1 MPNIIGT
8 AVTNWAK
15 KTAINTIA
23 NPIDRMVDE
32 NLTDIT
38 TTIGSFI
45 IRSVRG
51 KFQRSISFTIGVNP
65 ADYWM
70 EEALY
75 GILYKYNN
83 IKQKSK
89 LEMTNKRGI
98 MDGSSLYCRLDDGT
112 HNLKFRKWDIL
123 LFIQTRN
130 PQSMAGRVSSVR
142 IYTIIS
148 YDLSPEFVESFERD
162 MLMHRNALLKIK
174 ANSPTINVYKD
185 YHENDGFTYWEKM
198 LNIPKRKLSSIYLP
212 YDQKKKL
219 VDTINNWF
227 ASKQF
232 YHDHG
237 IPWNLKILLY
247 GPPGPQPVSI
257 KIPTPN
263 GMRRFGDI
271 KPGDYVFGKN
281 GQPTLVEEVYEYDNL
296 DVYEVEFSDGRKVK
310 CSPEHKWPTITS
322 GGNILEKSV
331 FQMIEEGIIDN
342 DGNYRF
348 RIPLGNEV
356 NFQYKHVSID
366 PWVLGVFI
374 GNGNLRQKNVLTLS
388 SPNDIIPTYVAAK
401 IGAKVKKHSQDP
413 NDYDWCFY
421 NEDDIPIKTEEFFKD
436 VPEMIHSH
444 SKNKT
449 IPEDYIFNTRDNR
462 YALLQ
467 GLMDTDGC
475 IAETNSTNGEYKQ
488 YDISFTSTSKELIDQ
503 VVFTVR
509 SLGFAAS
516 ITVDNRYEKYT
527 SGYCGTVLI
536 HCNDDDKNLFFRYSH
551 KVDKAEFIKHGKKN
565 ERNQVLMIKS
575 ITNLGY
581 KEDMHCLHVRDSL
594 HLYQTTDFAVTCNS
608 GKDSTAKVIA
618 SEWNRNI
625 YMCTGGKNGKFIP
638 NAITDES
645 IDINAPLYVISD
657 IDKYPSI
664 INEPDTAIDN
674 KDGAKE
680 DALIQKQIFGNMLN
694 ALDGILSGE
703 GRIIIMTTNHI
714 EKFSDAFLRPGRVD
728 LCMEI
733 GYVTSDVF
741 RRYVK
746 DFYNIELPKNI
757 KLTKDDLTVSE
768 MQRDV
773 VFMKLTADEF
783 IKKYVK

>member
-1 MPNIIGT
+1 MSNIIGT
-8 AVTNWAK
+8 AVTSWAK

-38 TTIGSFI
+38 TTVGSFI

-130 PQSMAGRVSSVR
+130 PQTMAGRVSSVR

-185 YHENDGFTYWEKM
+185 YHENDGYTYWEKM

-212 YDQKKKL
+212 YEQKKKL

-247 GPPGPQPVSI
+247 GPPG
-257 KIPTPN
+257 
-263 GMRRFGDI
+263 
-271 KPGDYVFGKN
+271 
-281 GQPTLVEEVYEYDNL
+281 
-296 DVYEVEFSDGRKVK
+296 
-310 CSPEHKWPTITS
+310 
-322 GGNILEKSV
+322 
-331 FQMIEEGIIDN
+331 
-342 DGNYRF
+342 
-348 RIPLGNEV
+348 
-356 NFQYKHVSID
+356 
-366 PWVLGVFI
+366 
-374 GNGNLRQKNVLTLS
+374 
-388 SPNDIIPTYVAAK
+388 
-401 IGAKVKKHSQDP
+401 
-413 NDYDWCFY
+413 
-421 NEDDIPIKTEEFFKD
+421 
-436 VPEMIHSH
+436 
-444 SKNKT
+444 
-449 IPEDYIFNTRDNR
+449 
-462 YALLQ
+462 
-467 GLMDTDGC
+467 
-475 IAETNSTNGEYKQ
+475 
-488 YDISFTSTSKELIDQ
+488 
-503 VVFTVR
+503 
-509 SLGFAAS
+509 
-516 ITVDNRYEKYT
+516 
-527 SGYCGTVLI
+527 
-536 HCNDDDKNLFFRYSH
+536 
-551 KVDKAEFIKHGKKN
+551 
-565 ERNQVLMIKS
+565 
-575 ITNLGY
+575 
-581 KEDMHCLHVRDSL
+581 
-594 HLYQTTDFAVTCNS
+594 S

-645 IDINAPLYVISD
+645 IDINSPLYVISD

-703 GRIIIMTTNHI
+703 GRIIIMSTNHI

-733 GYVTSDVF
+733 GYVTTDVF

-757 KLTKDDLTVSE
+757 KLSKDDLTISE